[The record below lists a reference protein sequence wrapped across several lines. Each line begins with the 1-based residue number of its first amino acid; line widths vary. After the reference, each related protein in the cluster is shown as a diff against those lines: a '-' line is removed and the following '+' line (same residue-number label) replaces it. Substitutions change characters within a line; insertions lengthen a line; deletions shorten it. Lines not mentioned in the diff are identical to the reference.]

1 MIEKIANICMIS
13 TLEEEN
19 TVIQNYSKDL
29 LDIFEIFISE
39 SETKTCRK
47 IKSSFSNFC

>member
-1 MIEKIANICMIS
+1 MVEKIANICMIS

-29 LDIFEIFISE
+29 LDIFEIYISE
-39 SETKTCRK
+39 S
-47 IKSSFSNFC
+47 